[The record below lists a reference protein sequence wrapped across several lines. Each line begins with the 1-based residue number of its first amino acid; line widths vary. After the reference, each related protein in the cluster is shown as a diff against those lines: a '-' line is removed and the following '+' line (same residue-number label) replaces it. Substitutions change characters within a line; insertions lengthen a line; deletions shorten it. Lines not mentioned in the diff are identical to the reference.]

1 MKRLWFAVILLAM
14 AVQVQAFESKTV
26 AVVDGRINVESEYYI
41 LGGGDPEY
49 FERQFQSDY
58 YGKGTLGFAQ
68 QTLLTNDITVQEQME
83 VNAGFGRFTT
93 KCGDGSLVLSTDP
106 ETGESGARFTQ
117 NAIGFGGML
126 KQGIFAGGFDTAGE
140 AGFNGLADVQGIGTF
155 AFGAEGRVQ
164 VGGILEPTTTERTS
178 IHGRFGPGQFQ
189 VQVNILFP
197 KSE

>member
-1 MKRLWFAVILLAM
+1 MKRLFFAVILLAM

-26 AVVDGRINVESEYYI
+26 AVVDGRISTTTDYYI

-49 FERQFQSDY
+49 FERQFSSDY

-68 QTLLTNDITVQEQME
+68 QTLLTNDVTVQEQLE
-83 VNAGFGRFTT
+83 VNAGFGRFET

-106 ETGESGARFTQ
+106 NTGEAGATFTQ
-117 NAIGFGGML
+117 NAIGFGGRL
-126 KQGIFAGGFDTAGE
+126 NQGIFSGGFDTAGE
-140 AGFNGLADVQGIGTF
+140 SGFVGLADVQGIGTF

-164 VGGILEPTTTERTS
+164 VGGILAPTTTERTS

-197 KSE
+197 KGD